1 MPMPPILVSDLFPE
15 VTCRLVE
22 LLRSLSSDDWRLPT
36 VSSRRTVKNIAS
48 HLLDGSLRRLS
59 MQRDGYRPDDG
70 RSQPRAGEPLI
81 DFLNRLNDEWET
93 GTRRLS
99 PRVVVDLIEW
109 ADAQLADLFRS
120 LDPHGPAIFPVAW
133 AGEDQSENWMDVA
146 RDYTEKWHHT
156 QQIFDSTSRT
166 STVMNRRLGHP
177 CLDIFMRA
185 LPFTFRGVEAE
196 RGCVVTVAITGEAG
210 GNWHVERREGRWE
223 QTAEPP
229 RSAAA
234 TVTMDQDT
242 AWKLVTKRRSR
253 EAIRQQFTGIRI
265 TGDETLGLH
274 VLGMVSVMA

>member
-1 MPMPPILVSDLFPE
+1 MPMPPILVAALFPE
-15 VTCRLVE
+15 VTSRLVE
-22 LLRSLSSDDWRLPT
+22 VLRSLSPHEWHLPT
-36 VSSRRTVKNIAS
+36 VSSRRTVKDIAS

-70 RSQPRAGEPLI
+70 RSQPRADEPLV

-99 PRVVVDLIEW
+99 PRVLVELIEW

-133 AGEDQSENWMDVA
+133 AGEGQSENWMDVA

-156 QQIFDSTSRT
+156 QQIFDATSRP

-196 RGCVVTVAITGEAG
+196 RGSVVTVAVTGEAG
-210 GNWHVERREGRWE
+210 GNWHVERREGGWE
-223 QTAEPP
+223 QVAEPP

-253 EAIRQQFTGIRI
+253 EATRQQFPTIRVE
-265 TGDETLGLH
+265 GDEALGLH
-274 VLGMVSVMA
+274 VLDMVSVMA